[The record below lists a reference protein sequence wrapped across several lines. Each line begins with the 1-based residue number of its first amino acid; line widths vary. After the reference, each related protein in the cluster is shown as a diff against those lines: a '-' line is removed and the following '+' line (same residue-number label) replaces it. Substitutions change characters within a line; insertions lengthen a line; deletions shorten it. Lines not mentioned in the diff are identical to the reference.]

1 MSKTI
6 LIREKQLDRLF
17 TAIDI
22 LMWEVKAERME
33 LGREC
38 YNCPTIGD
46 RKQYGVGICDCDSV
60 ISEQFTY

>member
-17 TAIDI
+17 TAIDS
-22 LMWEVKAERME
+22 LVWEVKAERME

-38 YNCPTIGD
+38 NECPVLRD
-46 RKQYGVGICDCDSV
+46 RKQFGAGVCDCDSV
-60 ISEQFTY
+60 INERFLY